1 MSTRLTRTEQTER
14 NRALLLAAARR
25 VFLERGY
32 HGATV
37 DQIADEAGFSTGVV
51 YSQFGGKAD
60 LFLALLEARI
70 AERAAGNARAV
81 EALVGDQGIGRL
93 LEHAAGVDQAEPEW
107 GLLVIEFRVHA
118 ARDPKVAR
126 RYAATHERT
135 LAGMERVITGLY
147 QRAGEPPPLPPAE
160 LARLVIAVGAGAR
173 LEQAAGSGSST
184 VTLLAGL
191 LARLI
196 AGRASSAEH
205 VPKERQEPDD
215 RDHR

>member
-1 MSTRLTRTEQTER
+1 MSVRLTRAEQTER
-14 NRALLLAAARR
+14 NRAQLLAAARR

-32 HGATV
+32 YGASV
-37 DQIADEAGFSTGVV
+37 DQIAEQAGFSTGVV

-70 AERAAGNARAV
+70 AERAAGNAQAV
-81 EALVGDQGIGRL
+81 EDLAGDRGLRRL
-93 LEHAAGVDQAEPEW
+93 LEHAASVDRAEPEW

-118 ARDPKVAR
+118 ARDPDLGR
-126 RYAATHERT
+126 RYAAAHERT
-135 LAGMERVITGLY
+135 LAGMARAVADLY

-160 LARLVIAVGAGAR
+160 LARLLVAVGAGAR
-173 LEQAAGSGSST
+173 LEQAAGPGSSP

-196 AGRASSAEH
+196 TGQAKSGEHAPDGKAGAG
-205 VPKERQEPDD
+205 
-215 RDHR
+215 